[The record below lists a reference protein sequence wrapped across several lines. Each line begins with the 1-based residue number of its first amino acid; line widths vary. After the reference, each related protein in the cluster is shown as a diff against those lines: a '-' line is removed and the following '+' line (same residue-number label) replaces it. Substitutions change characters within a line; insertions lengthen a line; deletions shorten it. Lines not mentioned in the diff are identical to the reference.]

1 MHHKEMGSNLITA
14 HDVKHVLYTYFPENP
29 RPWRGRGIL
38 HARSSCI
45 PINVG
50 SNLPTLLN
58 NTWLV
63 CVRAT
68 SSGRKPRGKLWFS
81 VSTGPNSGEV
91 CGSSSSLRS
100 PCNTRDA
107 YCTHCARIS
116 ASTSLSGGMLLLC
129 NNVTIVKFN
138 TLTHILQ
145 ILQKITVFNR
155 FLHYRKQYIQL
166 SVNNTYLLSCKII
179 SV

>member
-1 MHHKEMGSNLITA
+1 MHHQKMRSHLITV
-14 HDVKHVLYTYFPENP
+14 HHVKHVVYTYFPENS
-29 RPWRGRGIL
+29 RSWRGKGIL

-45 PINVG
+45 QINTG

-58 NTWLV
+58 NSWLA

-81 VSTGPNSGEV
+81 ISTGPNSGDV
-91 CGSSSSLRS
+91 CGRSSSLRS
-100 PCNTRDA
+100 PCNTREA

-138 TLTHILQ
+138 TLSHILQ
-145 ILQKITVFNR
+145 ILQNITVFNM
-155 FLHYRKQYIQL
+155 FLHYCKQYI
-166 SVNNTYLLSCKII
+166 
-179 SV
+179 